1 MITTIDIK
9 VSTIDLDA
17 FTEPN
22 VFWFEEVFL
31 DNLSWLVEIELPRNL
46 LSFEEDVEFVLATV
60 LVVDLPDL
68 QGVVSQEVV
77 HNVGRVIEYV
87 ELEYFAVIL

>member
-1 MITTIDIK
+1 M
-9 VSTIDLDA
+9 
-17 FTEPN
+17 
-22 VFWFEEVFL
+22 FWFEEVFL
-31 DNLSWLVEIELPRNL
+31 DNLSWLVEIELPRDL
-46 LSFEEDVEFVLATV
+46 LSFEEDVEFILATV

-68 QGVVSQEVV
+68 QCVVSQEVV